1 MPIFLMVFQLTISVS
16 NTNEHYPVCTQQ
28 LFTFF
33 IPRSIQTRVSF
44 GQVLATDADVGDR
57 VEYYIDGNNG
67 GKWLTAETGGSFSW
81 FMVCF
86 VVKPQV
92 ILN

>member
-1 MPIFLMVFQLTISVS
+1 MPLVFMVFQLTISVS
-16 NTNEHYPVCTQQ
+16 NTNEHYPVCAQQ

-67 GKWLTAETGGSFSW
+67 GEW
-81 FMVCF
+81 
-86 VVKPQV
+86 
-92 ILN
+92 

>member
-1 MPIFLMVFQLTISVS
+1 MPIFVMVFQLTISVS

-67 GKWLTAETGGSFSW
+67 GEWLTLRPVVHFHGLLCSQTTGFI
-81 FMVCF
+81 
-86 VVKPQV
+86 KL
-92 ILN
+92 I